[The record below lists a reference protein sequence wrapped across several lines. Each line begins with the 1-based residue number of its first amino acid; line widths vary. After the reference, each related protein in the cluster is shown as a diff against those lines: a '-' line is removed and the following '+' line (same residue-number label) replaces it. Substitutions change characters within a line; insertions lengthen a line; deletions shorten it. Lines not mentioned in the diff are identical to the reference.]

1 MVKVDLDRVNGAKSI
16 NYHHWSSDSPAVIT
30 VLQLGLRPTRPAKAE
45 SDAKAMFD
53 VLTVVSQRA
62 R

>member
-1 MVKVDLDRVNGAKSI
+1 MMVNGAKSI